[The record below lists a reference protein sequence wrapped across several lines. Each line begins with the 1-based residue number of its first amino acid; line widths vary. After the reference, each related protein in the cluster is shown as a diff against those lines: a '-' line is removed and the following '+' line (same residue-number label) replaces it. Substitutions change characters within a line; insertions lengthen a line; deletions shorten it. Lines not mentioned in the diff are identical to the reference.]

1 MKIVHIVGAG
11 RSGTT
16 LLYKL
21 LCLHPDIVYLS
32 RYNIVFPSIPYFS
45 IINRILKKNLI
56 LKRKKW
62 FEDDGNA
69 YFLTQTF
76 IDRLI
81 PMPREGEN
89 FYNFCGLKL
98 YGNEYSK
105 QEIDNAQKKFRELI
119 KKYVKMAG
127 GKVFLTKRTANNRRL
142 DILARMTPEA
152 KYIHVVRD
160 GRDVTNSLL
169 NVAWWSTHTL
179 WWSGKRPCDYPQ
191 DIDTQIELA
200 AITWLEAE
208 KKVSTHLKNMSAD
221 KIYNLR
227 YEELVT
233 NPLTEILK
241 IYSFMNLEVP
251 QALPKVISSIR
262 MKSVHN
268 NWKNVFTSEQIER
281 IENIQGDMLKGNQYV
296 LTTHKD

>member
-45 IINRILKKNLI
+45 LINRILKNNLI
-56 LKRKKW
+56 LKRNKW

-69 YFLTQTF
+69 YFLAQTF

-105 QEIDNAQKKFRELI
+105 QEIDNAQKKFREII
-119 KKYVKMAG
+119 KKYMKMAG
-127 GKVFLTKRTANNRRL
+127 GNVFLTKRTANNRRL
-142 DILARMTPEA
+142 DILAQITPEA

-169 NVAWWSTHTL
+169 NVAWWPTHTL
-179 WWSGKRPCDYPQ
+179 WWSRKRPSDYPQ
-191 DIDTQIELA
+191 DINTQIELA
-200 AITWLEAE
+200 ARTWVEAE
-208 KKVSTHLKNMSAD
+208 KQVSTHFKNISAE

-262 MKSVHN
+262 MKSVRN

-281 IENIQGDMLKGNQYV
+281 IENIQGELLKRNQYV
-296 LTTHKD
+296 